1 MDSNFDKFIELKK
14 QLEEYSGKLDE
25 LKDDFVI
32 KIFSLSFELL
42 TEDCQQNIR
51 RNVDCLY
58 EDKKKEYNIV
68 KQTNGS
74 FSAAFDAINQLNNSF
89 GVTKTTTNKRDH
101 NEEINKKRYNFLLD
115 NFVVESNEQKILL
128 LERKDIRDYIYEKF
142 FSKIDFLEEL
152 KIKIESYLGSHI
164 TENTINLEKLL
175 HNAIGAS
182 NNTKKEYENFNA
194 KTNELSKLLKKIDK
208 KTKEYQKTINA
219 SKRAYITCLIYL
231 ICSCGSFYLA
241 YWLFKNEYLYQE
253 FEEIIEIYEEQN
265 IFKFLTFIIYKIP
278 CCLCCGIGLKLL
290 FTSIKYEAEGRQ
302 YKALYTYLN
311 LFEDMKEDKQK
322 ALLIDLAKH
331 FFITNKEE
339 VIISKFFKKMKFKIN
354 LGENISV
361 KNDNE

>member
-1 MDSNFDKFIELKK
+1 MNDFDKFIELKR
-14 QLEEYSGKLDE
+14 QLEEYSEKLHE
-25 LKDDFVI
+25 LKDNFVI
-32 KIFSLSFELL
+32 EIFSSSFDLLSELH
-42 TEDCQQNIR
+42 QYFVKR
-51 RNVDCLY
+51 SVDDLY

-74 FSAAFDAINQLNNSF
+74 FSVAFDVINRLHDSLE
-89 GVTKTTTNKRDH
+89 VTKTTTNERDH

-128 LERKDIRDYIYEKF
+128 LEKKDIRDYICEKF

-152 KIKIESYLGSHI
+152 KIKIESHLGSHI
-164 TENTINLEKLL
+164 TENTVELEKLL
-175 HNAIGAS
+175 KDAVKAS
-182 NNTKKEYENFNA
+182 NNTEKAYEGFNA
-194 KTNELSKLLKKIDK
+194 KTNELSKLLKKIDE
-208 KTKEYQKTINA
+208 KTKEYKKTINV
-219 SKRAYITCLIYL
+219 SWRVYFTCLIYFF
-231 ICSCGSFYLA
+231 CSLGSFWLA
-241 YWLFKNEYLYQE
+241 YWLFKHEYLYQE
-253 FEEIIEIYEEQN
+253 FEKIIKIYGKQN

-322 ALLIDLAKH
+322 ALLIDLAQH

-339 VIISKFFKKMKFKIN
+339 FIISKFSKK
-354 LGENISV
+354 
-361 KNDNE
+361 